1 MGSSPPSACARLH
14 PPLRFAINPRYTGVK
29 VRRLLVTSPPL
40 LAILVLAGPV
50 ALLAQ
55 QNQLDFN
62 PSLFSVMA
70 ALNSAGYD
78 SDIQSPSNHA
88 LRHELRKHLASQNLP
103 SVVELKRFFRDHKQD
118 SDAQTLSQYVSFA
131 LVTDGPPNFKYRF
144 RTNEIP
150 PEVTALEGLQDLMKR
165 FHQEAQIDAIWKQV
179 QPLFDCQIGGC
190 KLKDGTTVEGYH
202 DPVVRAVQEVNAYLR
217 IPSSGGERYRFQII
231 LDLLAAPNQVIAK
244 SFGDEFYVVVT
255 HSPQPSTDSIRHYFI
270 QYSVSPLVMRQQEL
284 LDTKKGLGDFALPA
298 PLLPEIYKKDFV
310 LLTEKSFVK
319 AIESR
324 LITGPGSA
332 ARRRQMIDQ
341 ALSDGYI
348 LAPYFADALT
358 AYEKQEQSMRFYF
371 KDIATAIDLRK
382 EDKRLDGVQFATKA
396 VTRTI
401 KAPPPVEPAKTPI
414 EKALEEAEDLLTAQ
428 KLEESRARFLAVLDL
443 AAAKPAHAKAYYGL
457 ARVAIR
463 LNDPEL
469 GERLFQKTL
478 ELEPEDSVKAWSL
491 VYLGRL
497 SDIAGEDAKA
507 KGHYQAALAIPG
519 ISDRAKDT
527 AQKGIAGEFRRK
539 QQ

>member
-1 MGSSPPSACARLH
+1 MT
-14 PPLRFAINPRYTGVK
+14 PRQ
-29 VRRLLVTSPPL
+29 L
-40 LAILVLAGPV
+40 LAIFVLAGPASLV
-50 ALLAQ
+50 AQ

-70 ALNSAGYD
+70 AINAAGYD
-78 SDIQSPSNHA
+78 ADIQSPSNHPF
-88 LRHELRKHLASQNLP
+88 RHDLRKHFAAKNLP
-103 SVVELKRFFRDHKQD
+103 VVAELKRFYRDHKQD

-144 RTNEIP
+144 RSNEIP

-179 QPLFDCQIGGC
+179 QPLFECQIGGC
-190 KLKDGTTVEGYH
+190 KLKDGTAIEGYH
-202 DPVVRAVQEVNAYLR
+202 DPVVRTVQETNAYLR
-217 IPSSGGERYRFQII
+217 IPSSGGERYRFQIF

-255 HSPQPSTDSIRHYFI
+255 HSPQPSVDAIRHYFV
-270 QYSVSPLVMRQQEL
+270 QYSVAPLVMRQQEVL
-284 LDTKKGLGDFALPA
+284 ETKKGLGDFAIPA
-298 PLLPEIYKKDFV
+298 PLLPDIYKKDFV

-324 LITGPGSA
+324 LVTGPGST
-332 ARRRQMIDQ
+332 ARRQQMVEQ
-341 ALSDGYI
+341 ALGEGYI
-348 LAPYFADALT
+348 LTPYFAEAL
-358 AYEKQEQSMRFYF
+358 AGYEKQEQSMRFFF
-371 KDIATAIDLRK
+371 KEMATGIDLRK
-382 EDKRLDGVQFATKA
+382 EDKRLEGVQFATKA

-401 KAPPPVEPAKTPI
+401 KAPTPAAPTKTAI
-414 EKALEEAEDLLTAQ
+414 EQALDDAEDLLTGQ
-428 KLEESRARFLAVLDL
+428 KLEESRTKFLDILRLTD
-443 AAAKPAHAKAYYGL
+443 AKPVHAKAYYGL

-463 LNDPEL
+463 QNDPEL

-478 ELEPEDSVKAWSL
+478 ELEPDDSVKAWSL

-497 SDIAGEDAKA
+497 ADIAGENDKA
-507 KGHYQAALAIPG
+507 KQQYQAALAVAG
-519 ISDRAKDT
+519 ISEKARET
-527 AQKGIAGEFRRK
+527 AQKGMAGEFRRK